1 MTRPNQGSYL
11 LISEDAALRMRKML
25 AESTHEDAV
34 IFFCLEN
41 QELAELAQS
50 SETGVGVDL
59 DEVESLMHSVN
70 FLSKSRVF
78 VETAPRADFPVGAIV
93 DIDGIPVNAPPVQG
107 SDQMFFMR
115 MNLIDGEFSLEVC
128 PSSP

>member
-78 VETAPRADFPVGAIV
+78 VKRLPVRISRSGPSWISTASPSMLLPCRGAI
-93 DIDGIPVNAPPVQG
+93 
-107 SDQMFFMR
+107 R
-115 MNLIDGEFSLEVC
+115 CFS
-128 PSSP
+128 